1 MSVTVS
7 TPATSG
13 TEHHQ
18 PQNPHPHGTDPA
30 DRRAGILLPLFSI
43 RTPQGWGL
51 GEIADLPR
59 LARWA
64 GPSGLSIL
72 QLLPVN
78 EVAGG
83 ETSPYAAASA
93 FAIDPVYLSLD
104 DTEDFAAVGGQASL
118 SDEDRQLL
126 EQLRGS
132 PIVRWRDIWGI
143 KGRAIDRAYAHFRD
157 KEWLPGTVRRKALE
171 RFIDEH
177 RAWIGDY
184 ALFKALHGR
193 EHKAWWDWPEPL
205 KTRQPAALDQ
215 ARAELADEIL
225 KRQWLQWL
233 LDEQWHRARADARA
247 LGLALKGDL
256 PFMVG
261 GDSADVWSRQ
271 KDFLLDRRVG
281 TPPDAFSATGQD
293 WGLPAYDWDVQ
304 RQNQFAWLRARAER
318 SGSLFDL
325 YRIDHVIGLYR
336 TWTRPANPRPKS
348 ERLNAAP
355 ANNGNGNGN
364 VNGNG
369 NGAENGEAEVDDDPP
384 EGRFSPA
391 KEKDQIA
398 LGETVVGIFEG
409 YGEVVAEDLGM
420 VPEFLRPSLR
430 ALGVPGYK
438 VLRWE
443 KKDGTFLDPATWP
456 ELSVATNG
464 SHDIETNAE
473 WWDALPPEER
483 KALVELPG
491 LTHLDPEQ
499 AFDDQVRDALLQV
512 VYDAPS
518 ALTINPLQDLL
529 GTRERVNVPGT
540 VADTNWCYRMDRD
553 LAALAADRPTRDR
566 LAALAEG
573 TRRTVTSH
581 GASHGASHRTKAAK

>member
-1 MSVTVS
+1 MSNASSSSGSVAVS
-7 TPATSG
+7 A
-13 TEHHQ
+13 EHQAH
-18 PQNPHPHGTDPA
+18 PQGTDPT
-30 DRRAGILLPLFSI
+30 DRRAGVLLPLFSI

-51 GEIADLPR
+51 GEIPDIPR

-64 GPSGLSIL
+64 RPAGLSIL

-93 FAIDPVYLSLD
+93 FALDPVYLSLGEV
-104 DTEDFAAVGGQASL
+104 EDFAAVGGEASL
-118 SDEDRQLL
+118 SPEDRQLL
-126 EQLRGS
+126 EQLRHA
-132 PIVRWRDIWGI
+132 PCVRWHEIWGI
-143 KGRAIDRAYAHFRD
+143 KGRAIDRAFAHFRER
-157 KEWLPGTVRRKALE
+157 EWQPGTVRRKALE
-171 RFIDEH
+171 RFIEQH
-177 RAWIGDY
+177 RAWIHDY

-205 KTRQPAALDQ
+205 KTRQPAALEQ
-215 ARAELADEIL
+215 ARVELGDEIL
-225 KRQWLQWL
+225 KRCWLQWL

-247 LGLALKGDL
+247 LGVALKGDL

-271 KDFLLDRRVG
+271 RDFRLDRRVG

-304 RQNQFAWLRARAER
+304 HENQFAWLRARAER
-318 SGSLFDL
+318 SGALFDL

-336 TWTRPANPRPKS
+336 TWTRPANPKPP
-348 ERLNAAP
+348 EPNPAA
-355 ANNGNGNGN
+355 AADNGNG
-364 VNGNG
+364 
-369 NGAENGEAEVDDDPP
+369 AEVDDDPP
-384 EGRFSPA
+384 DGRFSPA
-391 KEKDQIA
+391 KEEDQIA
-398 LGETVVGIFEG
+398 LGETVVRIFEG

-430 ALGVPGYK
+430 KLGVPGYK

-443 KKDGTFLDPATWP
+443 KHSDGSYIDPATWP
-456 ELSVATNG
+456 ALSLATNG

-483 KALVELPG
+483 KALLQLPG
-491 LTHLDPEQ
+491 LADADIDPEQ
-499 AFDDQVRDALLQV
+499 AFDDQVRDALLQL

-518 ALTINPLQDLL
+518 AMTINPLQDLL

-540 VADTNWCYRMDRD
+540 VAETNWCYRMAQD
-553 LAALAADRPTRDR
+553 LASLAADRPTRER
-566 LAALAEG
+566 LAALAESAG
-573 TRRTVTSH
+573 RTVA
-581 GASHGASHRTKAAK
+581 GQMVRAG

>member
-1 MSVTVS
+1 MSSAAAKVPS
-7 TPATSG
+7 P
-13 TEHHQ
+13 EHQ
-18 PQNPHPHGTDPA
+18 AHPKGTDPA
-30 DRRAGILLPLFSI
+30 DRRAGVLLPLFSI

-51 GEIADLPR
+51 GEIADIPR

-64 GPSGLSIL
+64 RPCGLSIL

-93 FAIDPVYLSLD
+93 FALDPVYLALNEV
-104 DTEDFAAVGGQASL
+104 EDFAAVGGEGSL
-118 SDEDRQLL
+118 STGDRLLL
-126 EQLRGS
+126 EQVRQAAC
-132 PIVRWRDIWGI
+132 VRWHDVWGL
-143 KGRAIDRAYAHFRD
+143 KGRAIDRAFAHFRD
-157 KEWLPGTVRRKALE
+157 REWQPGTVRRKALE
-171 RFIDEH
+171 RFIEQH
-177 RAWIGDY
+177 RSWIHDY

-193 EHKAWWDWPEPL
+193 HHKAWWDWPEPL
-205 KTRQPAALDQ
+205 KTRQPPALEQ
-215 ARAELADEIL
+215 ARGELADEIL
-225 KRQWLQWL
+225 KRCWLQWL

-247 LGLALKGDL
+247 VGVALKGDL

-271 KDFLLDRRVG
+271 QDFRLDRRVG

-304 RQNQFAWLRARAER
+304 RDNQFAWLRARAER

-336 TWTRPANPRPKS
+336 TWTRPANPRPRKP
-348 ERLNAAP
+348 LP
-355 ANNGNGNGN
+355 ANNGVGDGGNGGADK
-364 VNGNG
+364 GNG
-369 NGAENGEAEVDDDPP
+369 NGSAAGEVDDDPP
-384 EGRFSPA
+384 TGRFTPA
-391 KEKDQIA
+391 REEEQIA

-420 VPEFLRPSLR
+420 VPEFLRPSLQK
-430 ALGVPGYK
+430 LGVPGYK

-443 KKDGTFLDPATWP
+443 KRGDGSFIDPASWP
-456 ELSVATNG
+456 ALSVSTNG

-483 KALVELPG
+483 RALLHIPG
-491 LTHLDPEQ
+491 LATAGLDQGQ

-512 VYDAPS
+512 TYDAPS

-540 VADTNWCYRMDRD
+540 VADTNWCYRMAQD
-553 LAALAADRPTRDR
+553 LASLAADRPTRDR
-566 LAALAEG
+566 LAALAESAARN
-573 TRRTVTSH
+573 TAAHV
-581 GASHGASHRTKAAK
+581 AKAG